1 MRHNFSWFGTIKRI
15 RTVPILFVTAYFLP
29 AFLCARDPQIITILI
44 ERNQKSVNISSPDG
58 MTAADMQTGRRV
70 LFPKGSSYRAEP
82 SGGGVKIRGE
92 MFGAMVRLIP
102 AGESVKL
109 NGRAFRDS
117 IILQNEASL
126 LSAIN
131 EIGVESYLCG
141 VLPRE
146 LSPSWDEEA
155 LKAQAVVSR
164 TYIMANLGRFSKQG
178 YDLTACE
185 NSQVYGGLD
194 CEQGSTSEAVRA
206 TAGEVIK
213 YRGDIA
219 RVYFHAD
226 AAGHTESPEFVW
238 GSSSPP
244 PYLKGKREPV
254 RKDTPYSSWEYETSF
269 EDISRV
275 FEKNGYKTGV
285 IKRVVIKNKTPSGR
299 VKNFMVYSASGKTEI
314 KSGKFRTMLGGRNIK
329 STKINK
335 IINGRKSVVFTG
347 AGWGHGVGMSQWG
360 AKELAEKGWDYKK
373 ILRLYFP
380 GTGIAKY

>member
-1 MRHNFSWFGTIKRI
+1 MKHIHSSFRRRGLLVF
-15 RTVPILFVTAYFLP
+15 LTAFLLP

-58 MTAADMQTGRRV
+58 MTAADMRTGRRV

-82 SGGGVKIRGE
+82 AGGGVKIRGE
-92 MFGAMVRLIP
+92 IFGAMVRLIP
-102 AGESVKL
+102 SGESVRV

-206 TAGEVIK
+206 TGGEVIK

-238 GSSSPP
+238 GSSEPP
-244 PYLKGKREPV
+244 PYLKGQREPV
-254 RKDTPYSSWEYETSF
+254 REKTPYSSWEYEITF
-269 EDISRV
+269 EEVARILS
-275 FEKNGYKTGV
+275 KNGYKTGK
-285 IKRVVIKNKTPSGR
+285 IKRVVVKNKTGSGR

-360 AKELAEKGWDYKK
+360 AKELAEKGWNYKK